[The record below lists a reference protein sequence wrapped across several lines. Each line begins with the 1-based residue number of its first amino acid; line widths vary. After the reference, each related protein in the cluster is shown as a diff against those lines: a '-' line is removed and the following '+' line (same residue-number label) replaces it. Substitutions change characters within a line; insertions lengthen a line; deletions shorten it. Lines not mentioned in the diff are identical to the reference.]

1 MHARERHREIQRVL
15 SEREFVSVEEL
26 RQRLGASEATVRRDL
41 GELETAGRLRRI
53 RGGAEA
59 TSKALPRMLSGQ
71 PAFARA
77 HGRRL
82 RDKRA
87 IARAA
92 VERIPPGASI
102 IVDGGTT
109 TFAMVEFLRHVDARV
124 LTPSFPVAESLLRH
138 TAVQLVVPGG
148 PIYREQQ
155 LILSALE
162 EPAIQTYWAQL
173 MFMGAQALRAQGLL
187 QSDPLLVQAQRQLI
201 ARAERLVVL
210 ADSSK
215 FLAHGNLVLCPL
227 QRIHT
232 VITDER
238 ASPTAVRM
246 LERAGVEVVRAPP
259 LDARRR
265 RRPR

>member
-1 MHARERHREIQRVL
+1 ML
-15 SEREFVSVEEL
+15 TEREFISVEEL

-41 GELETAGRLRRI
+41 TELEAAGRLRRV

-59 TSKALPRMLSGQ
+59 TSRALPRELAGQ
-71 PAFARA
+71 PAFAAA
-77 HGRRL
+77 HARRL
-82 RDKRA
+82 REKRA
-87 IARAA
+87 IARTA
-92 VERIPPGASI
+92 VERIAPGMSI

-109 TFAMVEFLRHVDARV
+109 TFAMVEFLRSVDARV
-124 LTPSFPVAESLLRH
+124 LTPSFPVAESLLRY
-138 TAVQLVVPGG
+138 TAVQVVVPGG
-148 PIYREQQ
+148 PIYREQK

-173 MFMGAQALRAQGLL
+173 MFIGAQALRAQGLL

-201 ARAERLVVL
+201 GRAERLVVL

-215 FLAHGNLVLCPL
+215 FAAHGNLVLCPL

-238 ASPTAVRM
+238 ASDGAVQM
-246 LERAGVEVVRAPP
+246 LERAGVEVVIAGASGDRKEP
-259 LDARRR
+259 RRR
-265 RRPR
+265 GRR